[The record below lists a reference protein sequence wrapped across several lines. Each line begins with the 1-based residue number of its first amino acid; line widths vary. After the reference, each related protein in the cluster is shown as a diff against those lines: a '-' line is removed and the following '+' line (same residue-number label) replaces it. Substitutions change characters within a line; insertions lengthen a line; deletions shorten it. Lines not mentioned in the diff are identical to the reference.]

1 MEKYGWFVNKPPL
14 LDETNYDYWKSRMS
28 AYLKCIDNKTW
39 KVVLKGWEHPVV
51 VDKDGHK
58 TEVLKPE
65 EEWSAPEDELALPN
79 SRALNVIFNGV
90 SKNMFRTIKKC
101 NVAKDAWETLKI
113 AHEGTIKIKISKIQF
128 LTTKFERLKMKKD
141 ETIRDYYMNVLDIAN
156 SFESLGETLSNEKLI
171 RNILRSLP
179 KRYDMKVTTIEEAQD
194 TASMKVEELIESLQ
208 NFQIMINSRKEEY
221 MNIAPSADME
231 ESQGNPNNNDNLAG
245 SVVLLGSLFNRNMKQ
260 ENSKSKSDDHN
271 LGLNIKK
278 KQNDERIF
286 STDDKGNQFKEV

>member
-260 ENSKSKSDDHN
+260 ENWKSKSDDHN
-271 LGLNIKK
+271 LGFNIKK
-278 KQNDERIF
+278 KQNDQRIF